1 MLTGSVRKGSAL
13 GQCVFWGPGHIGYAS
28 GSDNAR
34 ETDNTIEVGNAIET
48 GNARKSG
55 NAKAPGSI
63 PRGLLVRRFRLR
75 LRTEL

>member
-34 ETDNTIEVGNAIET
+34 ETDDAIET
-48 GNARKSG
+48 DNARKSG

>member
-1 MLTGSVRKGSAL
+1 MRKTCDVNQVSPEGFDFRAASFEGS
-13 GQCVFWGPGHIGYAS
+13 GHIGYAS

-34 ETDNTIEVGNAIET
+34 ETDDAIET
-48 GNARKSG
+48 DNARKSG

>member
-1 MLTGSVRKGSAL
+1 MTLTRSVRKGSAL

-34 ETDNTIEVGNAIET
+34 ETDDAIET
-48 GNARKSG
+48 DNARKSG